1 MGPHVLDPHVKQV
14 DRVKTSTCDS
24 SKSISAKA
32 KRSKPRLSTLLACV
46 SYLLFNLL
54 GVDLGLRLINGY
66 TEPRL
71 HRAEAQLRA
80 ANSGLF
86 AEQRLLIEFDGLM
99 KTNLDR
105 RFMESDDHCH
115 ARALYQID
123 DVFLGIPWWMDSDVR
138 NRAAEWAT
146 DNCHKLLYTPQ
157 LHTPNSFSVWT
168 AAKRLRR
175 EAIEAFFIHKYH
187 AAVRVYRW
195 LGLDPW
201 SIQVP
206 SSVKH
211 PVDTIKQP
219 DVPPK
224 MPFGF
229 ALDYN
234 GPFRCRLVYSG
245 LSDPTWKTSR
255 DAIAE
260 ARKQVNKWAY
270 PFEEVLRTNSH
281 IIRLLASLQLLLGN
295 FVLLAVLLSRGRPR
309 PQRRHM
315 SHLPAR
321 LAGRWTRTSNTM
333 AQLQEDEQLIIGL
346 IINVALYVLLRYQ
359 LKNITSEFD
368 RCLLPVGAGFCA
380 LHIPQ
385 ILFFFDP
392 LSEKM
397 ESMHSACRSVK
408 ELYLIAQGHQ
418 LSHSIPRERI
428 FSGRIR
434 PSSSPAAK
442 PISKIA
448 ARFISPLTS
457 ISEDI
462 QQERRALYA
471 ARSKTPRVDFEL
483 EVGYA
488 TETDSNYDSDIQAA
502 SYVNL
507 PDGATIKV
515 SEKESEWSIVEK

>member
-1 MGPHVLDPHVKQV
+1 MDPHVLNPHVKQV
-14 DRVKTSTCDS
+14 DRVKTSTGNS
-24 SKSISAKA
+24 SKFISAKA
-32 KRSKPRLSTLLACV
+32 KRSKPRLLTLLACV

-99 KTNLDR
+99 TSNLDR
-105 RFMESDDHCH
+105 RYMESDEHCL

-123 DVFLGIPWWMDSDVR
+123 DVFLGIPWWKDPDVR
-138 NRAAEWAT
+138 NRAVEWAT

-157 LHTPNSFSVWT
+157 LHTPNTFSVWT
-168 AAKRLRR
+168 TANRLRR
-175 EAIEAFFIHKYH
+175 DAIEAFFIHKYH
-187 AAVRVYRW
+187 AVVRVYQW

-206 SSVKH
+206 SSFKH
-211 PVDTIKQP
+211 PVDAIKQP
-219 DVPPK
+219 DVPLK

-270 PFEEVLRTNSH
+270 PFEEVFRTNGRM
-281 IIRLLASLQLLLGN
+281 IRLLASLQLLLGN
-295 FVLLAVLLSRGRPR
+295 LALFAVLLSRGRPR
-309 PQRRHM
+309 PQPRPM
-315 SHLPAR
+315 SPLSAR
-321 LAGRWTRTSNTM
+321 LAGRWKRTSNTV
-333 AQLQEDEQLIIGL
+333 AQFQEDEQLVIGL
-346 IINVALYVLLRYQ
+346 IINAALYVLLRYQ

-368 RCLLPVGAGFCA
+368 RSLLPVGAGFCA

-408 ELYLIAQGHQ
+408 ELYLITQGHQ
-418 LSHSIPRERI
+418 LSQSIPKKQI
-428 FSGRIR
+428 FSGRVK

-442 PISKIA
+442 PASKIA

-471 ARSKTPRVDFEL
+471 ARSKQPRVDFEP

-488 TETDSNYDSDIQAA
+488 TETDSNYDSNVQEA

-507 PDGATIKV
+507 PDGATLKV
-515 SEKESEWSIVEK
+515 SENESEWSIVEK